1 MFLLNRYK
9 DLHFHF
15 CCRKGTNGF
24 AHAPRRQSLLELGID
39 GSVLHPVS
47 ITGCNMTH
55 KIFEANVF
63 LQKGHFFTFE
73 VVFEQSKGLQKALR
87 RL

>member
-1 MFLLNRYK
+1 MFRCDEEMFCFYLTGIRIYIFTSAVEKGLMDLLR
-9 DLHFHF
+9 LL
-15 CCRKGTNGF
+15 
-24 AHAPRRQSLLELGID
+24 RQSLLELGID

-63 LQKGHFFTFE
+63 LQRDISLSLK
-73 VVFEQSKGLQKALR
+73 
-87 RL
+87 